1 MDQKS
6 STEDLCAWIRELEN
20 RSIETMQA
28 REKKRKLQKNV
39 NNTKHVTHIMEIS
52 KIEMRERKRNVF
64 NEILAENVQILL

>member
-1 MDQKS
+1 
-6 STEDLCAWIRELEN
+6 
-20 RSIETMQA
+20 MQA

-39 NNTKHVTHIMEIS
+39 NSTKHVTHIMEIS